1 MEGKK
6 ISKDDMNIE
15 HLDVSRNQIIWML
28 TCLIIGTEC
37 NISYSENGNCMACD
51 STETKMNGKI
61 NK

>member
-37 NISYSENGNCMACD
+37 NISYSENENCMACD
-51 STETKMNGKI
+51 STETEMNGKI